1 MDTFRQNQKHLA
13 KQGFFGRIFGWVTTG
28 NRSPL
33 RTRPSPYRA
42 WFSSRSLDPAARFVL
57 ATLRAKY
64 SLFSI
69 PGSLAR
75 AQHKRPELR
84 PDLCVLL
91 GAVIEEVRTVF
102 EQRNDATIHIPNFYH
117 TPEHTISQ

>member
-1 MDTFRQNQKHLA
+1 MSQNQEHLA
-13 KQGFFGRIFGWVTTG
+13 RQGVLGFIPTGVTTG

-42 WFSSRSLDPAARFVL
+42 RFSPRSLDPAARFVL
-57 ATLRAKY
+57 ATLRATY

-69 PGSLAR
+69 PGSLTR
-75 AQHKRPELR
+75 RQHKRPELR

-91 GAVIEEVRTVF
+91 GDYRESNPDCR
-102 EQRNDATIHIPNFYH
+102 YH
-117 TPEHTISQ
+117 KPE